1 MAGCQRWLTIGT
13 LPRIQRDLEKYISA
27 NFELALDWRKR
38 TSGVPVQVT
47 RLHPGL
53 RAGHP
58 FSETVLSLAWL
69 HSPCWSSEMVHLVV
83 EDHSPIPDACF
94 QAALII
100 LLPSTTGGSLEWLC
114 VVQTHAYHR
123 TDMY

>member
-1 MAGCQRWLTIGT
+1 MVGCQRWLTIGT

-27 NFELALDWRKR
+27 NFELALNRRKR
-38 TSGVPVQVT
+38 TNGVPIQVT

-53 RAGHP
+53 KAEHP
-58 FSETVLSLAWL
+58 FSEMVLSLAWL
-69 HSPCWSSEMVHLVV
+69 HSPCWSSEMVHLVA
-83 EDHSPIPDACF
+83 EDHSPILDAF
-94 QAALII
+94 LQAALII
-100 LLPSTTGGSLEWLC
+100 LLLSIPSGSLEWLC